1 MQSLEVISVNMWQI
15 LISFLNLIILFLLV
29 KKFLFGP
36 VNNMLAK
43 RQSELDERYSAAD
56 EANRM
61 AAETRDEWNKK
72 MLSVKEDSDN
82 ILKKAV
88 DTANNRSSKILS
100 DAEEKA
106 ENIISQ
112 AKEQAQLELE
122 KAEDVIKEKIVE
134 NSIALADKIL
144 EREVNSD
151 DHHNLINS
159 FIEKLGDNDANE

>member
-1 MQSLEVISVNMWQI
+1 MQSLEVISVNVWQI
-15 LISFLNLIILFLLV
+15 LISFLNLTILFLLV
-29 KKFLFGP
+29 KKFFFKP
-36 VNNMLAK
+36 VNDMLAK
-43 RQSELDERYSAAD
+43 RRSELDERYNAAD

-72 MLSVKEDSDN
+72 MLSAKEDGEN

-88 DTANNRSSKILS
+88 DTANNRSSKILL

-106 ENIISQ
+106 ETIINQ
-112 AKEQAQLELE
+112 AKEQAQLEIE

-144 EREVNSD
+144 EREVNPD

-159 FIEKLGDNDANE
+159 FIEKLGDNDADK